1 MAADHYEGRSWVG
14 SHDHTT
20 LVMLAHAFLTLETLR
35 QKRNFW
41 LDLTIVILGY
51 FSRSMLETAR
61 MARMHTTARR
71 KQFGLQGTCFGSQ
84 NGNSGLPVLLRLLS
98 ILFMFLSACA
108 GGGGTS
114 LPTPVTISV
123 SPTRA
128 GLTVT
133 QGLSVTATTNDS
145 AGVTWTATAGS
156 FSSTT
161 SLTGVAVTYTA
172 PSSAGSYTITA
183 TSVSDIIQSSS
194 TTVYVTDLGGVYT
207 YHNDLAR
214 DGANTQEYALTTS
227 TVNSSTFRKLFSCSV
242 DGAIYAQPLW
252 VANLTINSA
261 KHNVIFVATQHES
274 LYAFDADA
282 NPCVPLWTVSL
293 IDNTHGGSASET
305 SVPSG
310 PGGLVGHGNGDIAP
324 EVGVTGTPVIDPS
337 TNTLYVVSKSVNQS
351 GPTFYQRLHAID
363 ITTGNEKF
371 GGPANITSSITFPG
385 TGDGGSTDS
394 FNAQQENQRPGLAL
408 VNGVVYVAWAS
419 HEDTPP
425 YYGWVVSFNASTLA
439 VKNVLNVS
447 PNVQYGGIWMG
458 GGAPSAD
465 ANNNLYL
472 ITGNA
477 TFDATNGSAPNNDYG
492 DSFLQLSTG
501 LTVSSYFAPSDELF
515 DGTNDN
521 DFGAGGAA
529 VVLNLTSG
537 TLKHLVIGGGKDGV
551 LYLLNGDNMGGLGDS
566 NARQDFSIGNGI
578 FATGAFWNNNFYIA
592 GASGPLSS
600 YSFNS
605 STDLFI
611 TSIAS
616 RSSISYG
623 FPGATPSVS
632 STGSSH
638 GIVWALENTSYCTHA
653 SPPPSCGPAVLHA
666 YDATNLSIELW
677 NSGNVSGD
685 AAGNAVKF
693 TVPTVANGKVY
704 VGTRG
709 NNTGGAFGST
719 SVSGELDV
727 YGLLPN

>member
-1 MAADHYEGRSWVG
+1 MY
-14 SHDHTT
+14 
-20 LVMLAHAFLTLETLR
+20 
-35 QKRNFW
+35 
-41 LDLTIVILGY
+41 
-51 FSRSMLETAR
+51 
-61 MARMHTTARR
+61 TTARR

-98 ILFMFLSACA
+98 ILFMFLSGCA
-108 GGGGTS
+108 GGGGM
-114 LPTPVTISV
+114 TIANFTVSV

-207 YHNDLAR
+207 YHNDLGR

-227 TVNSSTFRKLFSCSV
+227 TVKSSTFGKLFSCSV

-310 PGGLVGHGNGDIAP
+310 PGGLVGSGNNGAIAP

-394 FNAQQENQRPGLAL
+394 FNAKQEFQRPGLAL
-408 VNGVVYVAWAS
+408 VNGIVYVAWAS
-419 HEDTPP
+419 HDDIQP

-501 LTVSSYFAPSDELF
+501 LTVSSYFAPSDELY

-521 DFGAGGAA
+521 DLGAGGAA

-592 GASGPLSS
+592 GISGPLSS

-605 STDLFI
+605 STNLFN
-611 TSIAS
+611 TSIVS
-616 RSSISYG
+616 QSSISYG
-623 FPGATPSVS
+623 YPGATPSVS

-638 GIVWALENTSYCTHA
+638 GIVWALDNTSYCTNG
-653 SPPPSCGPAVLHA
+653 SPSCGPAVLHA